1 MDRQQLVD
9 AMRAE
14 WCLELSADPDLWSP
28 ENPAKGHC
36 DVTSFVAWEHLGGEL
51 VLNQVFLDGRLSEHH
66 YFNRIDGEDFDITFE
81 QFGGAEEIT
90 EIGVLSSEQI
100 VAQRSELKEDVR
112 DRIDEFRKRV
122 DARLASVTVTS
133 EG

>member
-1 MDRQQLVD
+1 M
-9 AMRAE
+9 
-14 WCLELSADPDLWSP
+14 
-28 ENPAKGHC
+28 
-36 DVTSFVAWEHLGGEL
+36 
-51 VLNQVFLDGRLSEHH
+51 LNQVFLDGQLSEHH

-112 DRIDEFRKRV
+112 GRIDEFRKRV
-122 DARLASVTVTS
+122 DARLASYMATS
-133 EG
+133 EE